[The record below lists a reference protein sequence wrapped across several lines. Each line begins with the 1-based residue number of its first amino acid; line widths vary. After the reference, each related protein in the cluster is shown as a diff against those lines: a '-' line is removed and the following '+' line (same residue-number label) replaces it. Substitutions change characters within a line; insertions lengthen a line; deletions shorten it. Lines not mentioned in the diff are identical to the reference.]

1 MNEENLLKEESNSI
15 KVPTGMGAEYDAK
28 ENAIEIRDLTITYK
42 GLKAYSIKKSLFK
55 LKKTEMQEYTAV
67 KNVSFDV
74 KKGEILGI
82 LGKNGCGKS
91 TMLRA
96 IGGVF
101 KPNSGTIDLK
111 GNTISLLAIGVGFQ
125 KEVTGRENI
134 LLSGMLLG
142 FSEEEIRA
150 KMPAIISFSELGSF
164 IDKPVKTY
172 SSGMHSKLAF
182 SIAVNLETDILL
194 IDEVLSVGDQH
205 FKQKSHRKMKE
216 LISEKDRTVVIVSH
230 NIKALRNLCDRVM
243 WMHDGQI
250 VKMGEP
256 PKLCPEY
263 RQFMKK
269 KRGPITEELLEELQ
283 QELRENAE
291 RRREIKEREIKEY
304 LAREEQNGK

>member
-1 MNEENLLKEESNSI
+1 MKEENLLQEDNLKTETNTEEL
-15 KVPTGMGAEYDAK
+15 KVEQEMQMSSQIMNAEEDPAAMGPEYDAK
-28 ENAIEIRDLTITYK
+28 ENAIEVRNLTITYK

-67 KNVSFDV
+67 NDVSFDV

-96 IGGVF
+96 IGGVC

-111 GNTISLLAIGVGFQ
+111 GNTVSLLAIGVGFQ

-150 KMPAIISFSELGSF
+150 KMPDIIAFSELGGF

-194 IDEVLSVGDQH
+194 VDEVLSVGDQH
-205 FKQKSHRKMKE
+205 FKQKSHQKMKE

-230 NIKALRNLCDRVM
+230 NIKSLRKLCDRVM
-243 WMHDGQI
+243 WMHKGQI
-250 VKMGEP
+250 RRIGRPEII
-256 PKLCPEY
+256 CPAY
-263 RQFMKK
+263 RRFMRMK
-269 KRGPITEELLEELQ
+269 PQ
-283 QELRENAE
+283 
-291 RRREIKEREIKEY
+291 
-304 LAREEQNGK
+304 

>member
-1 MNEENLLKEESNSI
+1 MKEETLLQEKNL
-15 KVPTGMGAEYDAK
+15 KQEVNKKEGLETMGSEYDAK
-28 ENAIEIRDLTITYK
+28 ENAIEVRNLTITYK
-42 GLKAYSIKKSLFK
+42 GLKAYSIKQSLFK
-55 LKKTEMQEYTAV
+55 LKKTEKQEYTAV

-142 FSEEEIRA
+142 FSEEEIRE
-150 KMPAIISFSELGSF
+150 KMPAIISFSELGAF

-194 IDEVLSVGDQH
+194 IDEVLSVGDQR

-216 LISEKDRTVVIVSH
+216 LISQKDRTVVIVSH
-230 NIKALRNLCDRVM
+230 NIKALRNLCNRVM
-243 WMHDGQI
+243 WMHDGEI
-250 VKMGEP
+250 VKIGEP
-256 PKLCPEY
+256 SVVCPEY
-263 RQFMKK
+263 RQFMR
-269 KRGPITEELLEELQ
+269 KRRQAITDELMEELH
-283 QELRENAE
+283 QEM
-291 RRREIKEREIKEY
+291 KERE
-304 LAREEQNGK
+304 ARLQAAKKQQS